1 MNKNGEQRFSVLR
14 TIAMI
19 LANLTAILAA
29 NYIVFYILDHFNPGF
44 HFVVRSEF
52 ILTKYLHFAIP
63 VLMILTALLY
73 LLLFATGECKVK
85 PFRKKRLVW
94 ILLIDI
100 VLAGA
105 FAMTVNARAFGWV
118 KWLRPAETGP
128 VAIATRVPTEAPT
141 EAPTPE
147 LTAEATPEQTEQE
160 TAAPGETPAPETPTP
175 EPTEAPTPEPTPIPG
190 LLGDKY
196 KEKFSEGE
204 PVIAEPNT
212 SETLE
217 DGTVRT
223 LVYTYAGKSVA
234 IEIHHYKKDKQE
246 YQIADLYV
254 RDLDKLTAV
263 FENDQGNAKELKVF
277 ARESNALVA
286 INSDYFSNNANDE
299 GLIIRNGMMI
309 RNRACKHSDLLVI
322 YQDGTARG
330 FDVKSDTINNEEIL
344 NSYPYHSFYFG
355 PSLLDENGAPRSN
368 FKALNASNPRTVF
381 GYYEPGHYAFLCV
394 LGDRSI
400 RNIETGGSV
409 DGKAPGMTLDE
420 VAVLCASLGMKVA
433 YNFDGGGSS
442 GMYWN
447 EHYFG
452 HNSRVT
458 GDILAIVD

>member
-1 MNKNGEQRFSVLR
+1 MNKNGEQRFSALR
-14 TIAMI
+14 TVAMI
-19 LANLTAILAA
+19 FANLTAILSA

-52 ILTKYLHFAIP
+52 FLTKYLHFVIP

-73 LLLFATGECKVK
+73 LLVYAAGGAK
-85 PFRKKRLVW
+85 PKRFQKKNLILILV
-94 ILLIDI
+94 IDVI
-100 VLAGA
+100 LAGA

-128 VAIATRVPTEAPT
+128 VAIATRVPTQAPT

-147 LTAEATPEQTEQE
+147 PTAEVTPEQTERE
-160 TAAPGETPAPETPTP
+160 TPAPGETPAPETPTP
-175 EPTEAPTPEPTPIPG
+175 EPTEAPTPEPTPIQG

-196 KEKFSEGE
+196 QEKFSEGE
-204 PVIAEPNT
+204 PVITEPNT
-212 SETLE
+212 SETLA
-217 DGTVRT
+217 DGTVKT

-263 FENDQGNAKELKVF
+263 FENDQGKAKELKVF
-277 ARESNALVA
+277 ARESKALVA

-299 GLIIRNGMMI
+299 GLIIRNGMLI
-309 RNRACKHSDLLVI
+309 RNHTCKHSDLLVI
-322 YQDGTARG
+322 YQDGTVRG
-330 FDVKSDTINNEEIL
+330 FDVKNDPINNEEIL
-344 NSYPYHSFYFG
+344 ASYPYHSFYFG
-355 PSLLDENGAPRSN
+355 PTLLDADGNARSN
-368 FKALNASNPRTVF
+368 FKALNARNPRTVF

-394 LGDRSI
+394 LGDRTI
-400 RNIETGGSV
+400 RNIETGGGT

-420 VAVLCASLGMKVA
+420 VSALCASLGMKVA

-452 HNSRVT
+452 HNSRIT